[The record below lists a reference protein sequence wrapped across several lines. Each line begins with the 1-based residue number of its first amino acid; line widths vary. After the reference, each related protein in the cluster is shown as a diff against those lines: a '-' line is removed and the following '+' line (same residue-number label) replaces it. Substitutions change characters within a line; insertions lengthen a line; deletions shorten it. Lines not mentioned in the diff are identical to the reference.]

1 MTTVSH
7 VLNKTRYVHPA
18 TVDRVLEAVRELSY
32 YQNVHARRL
41 AQSRS
46 DLVGLVLSEIANPFF
61 SEAINSFQTA
71 ALERGFE
78 VLLCNT
84 EYDPNRVKAIIGKL
98 ITNQVRGVAV
108 LTSTIDATAVKELT
122 SHGIAVVLHNQ
133 RFIRRFIGEV
143 RVDYSR
149 GISEA
154 IEYLTKQGH
163 KNFGIISGPLH
174 IRSAVIVRDAFTS
187 ALERSGLH
195 AAHSV
200 ESNYRV
206 DGGSAGVR
214 NLLSRHPF
222 PTALLCGNDLIAI
235 GAMSVLEEVGVRV
248 PEDVSVVG
256 CDDIFF
262 ARLSRPPLTTV
273 HVPREQL
280 GRLSFA
286 AIEKILASKSQR
298 GREYTVPTRLVVRRS
313 TDVPA
318 SRTKLSAISKTM
330 DDATRSTRGLS
341 QEVHR

>member
-7 VLNKTRYVHPA
+7 VLNKTRYVHPE
-18 TVDRVLEAVRELSY
+18 TVNRVLEAVQELSY

-61 SEAINSFQTA
+61 SEAINSFQKA
-71 ALERGFE
+71 ALDRGFE

-84 EYDPNRVKAIIGKL
+84 EYDPNRVKALIGKL

-108 LTSTIDATAVKELT
+108 LTSTIDANAVKELT

-133 RFIRRFIGEV
+133 RIARKLIGEIK
-143 RVDYSR
+143 VDYSQ
-149 GISEA
+149 GISQA
-154 IEYLTKQGH
+154 IQYLIKQGH
-163 KNFGIISGPLH
+163 RNFGIISGPLE
-174 IRSAVIVRDAFTS
+174 IRSAVIVRDAFVS
-187 ALERSGLH
+187 ALEQCGLK
-195 AAHSV
+195 AVQSV

-214 NLLSRHPF
+214 SLLSRHPF

-235 GAMSVLEEVGVRV
+235 GAMSVLEEAGVRV

-262 ARLSRPPLTTV
+262 AQLARPPLTTI
-273 HVPREQL
+273 HVPREKL
-280 GRLSFA
+280 GRLSFE
-286 AIEKILASKSQR
+286 AIEKIVASKSHQ
-298 GREYTVPTRLVVRRS
+298 GREYTLDTRLVVRRS
-313 TDVPA
+313 TDLPKA
-318 SRTKLSAISKTM
+318 
-330 DDATRSTRGLS
+330 RS
-341 QEVHR
+341 